1 MKKFAS
7 ILFIWIF
14 GMGVF
19 TFLLAMVFYND
30 PNIVWYSI
38 PVGVLFAVINVAYLK
53 QVEKIE
59 ELEERIN
66 SLEHR
71 YNKLCNAMK
80 HKL

>member
-53 QVEKIE
+53 
-59 ELEERIN
+59 R
-66 SLEHR
+66 
-71 YNKLCNAMK
+71 KLKNWKRESILLNIDITSYAMR
-80 HKL
+80 